1 MHKFFVIQFIFY
13 TQLFSYEAKNNITC
27 TSPLKLKSKVKNKM
41 VVKNVQITVLI
52 EDSQSSAKPHLKS
65 KHGLSFLIQAKIGD
79 DKVTVLMDAGPSSET
94 LLHNVDAMGVNLED
108 VDVISLSHGHYD
120 HTGGLLEALKRMKKR
135 VPVIGHPTVFE
146 PKLSLMPHLRLIG
159 APFKVSDVEAVGG
172 VPLLA
177 ADPVKI
183 ADGIATTGE
192 VPRTTAFETV
202 RGFWA
207 VHNRKFLEDIM
218 LDDQSLVIDVENKGL
233 VVVAGCAHSGIIN
246 TIKHAQKITDNSRVY
261 AVLGGFH
268 LWNAENKRIQATV
281 DELEKLDPKFV
292 GPCHCTG
299 KKAIKKIA
307 EAFGDRCHP
316 LHTGD
321 IIEF

>member
-1 MHKFFVIQFIFY
+1 M
-13 TQLFSYEAKNNITC
+13 A
-27 TSPLKLKSKVKNKM
+27 
-41 VVKNVQITVLI
+41 VKNVQITVLI
-52 EDSQSSAKPHLKS
+52 EDSNSSAKPHLKA
-65 KHGLSFLIQAKIGD
+65 KHGIAFFIKAKID
-79 DKVTVLMDAGPSSET
+79 DNEVTIMMDTGPSPDV

-108 VDVISLSHGHYD
+108 VNVIALSHGHYD
-120 HTGGLLEALKRMKKR
+120 HTGGLIEALKRMKKH

-159 APFKVSDVEAVGG
+159 APFRVSDVESVGG

-192 VPRTTAFETV
+192 VPRRTAFERVT
-202 RGFWA
+202 GFWA
-207 VHNRKFLEDIM
+207 VHNRRFVEDMM
-218 LDDQSLVIDVENKGL
+218 LDDQSLVIDVEGKGL

-246 TIKHAQKITDNSRVY
+246 TIKYAQKITGNSRVY

-268 LWNAENKRIQATV
+268 LWNAENKNIQATV
-281 DELEKLDPKFV
+281 DELEKLDPEFV